1 MSNKK
6 NISPILLCILD
17 GWGISKNNFKNA
29 VKESNTP
36 IIDKLFQNYPHTEIS
51 ASGKDVGL
59 PDQQVGNSEVGHMA
73 IGSGRIINN
82 DLMRIENSIKKN
94 SLSKIKTISSFSKS
108 LLKSK
113 GKVQLMGLLS
123 DGGVHSKSDHILELT
138 KIFTSKGL
146 KVILHLFTDGRDT
159 LPMISDKIIET
170 FILKLPI
177 GAEIGTIMG
186 RFYSMDRDNRWERI
200 KLAWEAI
207 VLSKAKFHSP
217 NSLHAIEEAY
227 KRNETD
233 EFIHPTIIKNESGKI
248 YDGIKDGDG
257 IVVANFRADRMRQ
270 ILSSIL
276 DSEFKGFQILKRP
289 KLVSNLGMVSYS
301 ENLDKFM
308 TTIFPH
314 KIPKNTLS
322 EVLSKQGL
330 KQLKIA
336 ETEKYPHVTY
346 FLNGGKEKNFF
357 GEERILIPSPKVLT
371 YDQAPKMSSEK
382 ITNSTLKSIY
392 EKKYSL
398 IVVNFANPDMVGH
411 TGNFEA
417 VKQSL
422 EFLDNCIGKIIETIL
437 KVNGIMILTSDHGN
451 CEVMWD
457 EKHNSP
463 HTAHTNNKV
472 PFILIGHENKVD
484 LKKGKLRDIATT
496 ILNLLHI
503 KLPKDMTGKNLI
515 I

>member
-1 MSNKK
+1 
-6 NISPILLCILD
+6 
-17 GWGISKNNFKNA
+17 
-29 VKESNTP
+29 
-36 IIDKLFQNYPHTEIS
+36 
-51 ASGKDVGL
+51 
-59 PDQQVGNSEVGHMA
+59 
-73 IGSGRIINN
+73 
-82 DLMRIENSIKKN
+82 
-94 SLSKIKTISSFSKS
+94 
-108 LLKSK
+108 
-113 GKVQLMGLLS
+113 
-123 DGGVHSKSDHILELT
+123 
-138 KIFTSKGL
+138 
-146 KVILHLFTDGRDT
+146 
-159 LPMISDKIIET
+159 
-170 FILKLPI
+170 
-177 GAEIGTIMG
+177 
-186 RFYSMDRDNRWERI
+186 
-200 KLAWEAI
+200 
-207 VLSKAKFHSP
+207 
-217 NSLHAIEEAY
+217 
-227 KRNETD
+227 
-233 EFIHPTIIKNESGKI
+233 
-248 YDGIKDGDG
+248 
-257 IVVANFRADRMRQ
+257 
-270 ILSSIL
+270 
-276 DSEFKGFQILKRP
+276 
-289 KLVSNLGMVSYS
+289 
-301 ENLDKFM
+301 M

-382 ITNSTLKSIY
+382 ITNFTLKSIY

-411 TGNFEA
+411 TGDFEA